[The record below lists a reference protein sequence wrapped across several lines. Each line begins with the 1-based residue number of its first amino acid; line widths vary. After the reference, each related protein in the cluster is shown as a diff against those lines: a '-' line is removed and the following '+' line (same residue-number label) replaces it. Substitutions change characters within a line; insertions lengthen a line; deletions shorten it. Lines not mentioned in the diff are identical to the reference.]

1 MGIVQRIPQL
11 LIGLVALAIALA
23 VAGWSVGSG
32 LHSLRRQRDTITV
45 TGSAKQPISA
55 NLALWS
61 LTVDTRNPDA
71 AAGSRS
77 LRTQAA
83 KVRAFLA
90 AQKVTADAISAPP
103 QTIEALDEVTKDGRV
118 TGRIATYHLSQSFT
132 IRSTSIDTIDA
143 AAGRIGQLVEQ
154 GVVVQAPPVQYL
166 TTELAQARVE
176 ALKAAT
182 RDARRR
188 AETLV
193 AALGGTLGSVRA
205 ARVGVYQVTPRNA
218 TDVSDSGINDTTSRA
233 KDVTAVV
240 SVTFDVKQ

>member
-1 MGIVQRIPQL
+1 MQRVPQL
-11 LIGLVALAIALA
+11 LIGLVALAISLA

-77 LRTQAA
+77 LRTQAV

-182 RDARRR
+182 RDAKRR

-218 TDVSDSGINDTTSRA
+218 TDVSDSGINDTTSRE